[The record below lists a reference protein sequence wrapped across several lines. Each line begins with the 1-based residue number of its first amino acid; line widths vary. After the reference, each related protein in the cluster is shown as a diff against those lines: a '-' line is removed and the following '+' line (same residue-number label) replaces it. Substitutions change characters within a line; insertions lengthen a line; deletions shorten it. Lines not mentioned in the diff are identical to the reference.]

1 MSATARVGAKMAD
14 VSSQT
19 TTHRNRAAVLQAAR
33 ESHGASRAELAEHT
47 GLSVATV
54 SRAVAALIDAGL
66 LVEESAVGPAGGRPL
81 GRVQVDDRAATVLAV
96 DVADRHTTLA
106 LVDLGGA
113 VRESRRIES
122 PPTDPDAR
130 LRHTLD
136 AVEEAWGA
144 AERRPVAVGVAI
156 PGPVQPD
163 GAIDFAPALRWRGIR
178 IGDLLRE
185 RIRVPVAVA
194 NDANLIALA
203 ESRWGAHRDASSLVA
218 LAVFEGIGSGIVE
231 AGRVVEGSRGFAGQI
246 GRMLLDARP
255 IEHDDDFG
263 DLEAQ
268 LGAVGIAR
276 RARLDGIALDGD
288 DPFAAL
294 FARLDAAGDPAA
306 TLAHRVLDEFAVAI
320 ANLCA
325 VLDPDVVV
333 LAGRFAPL
341 AGAIVPQLEQ
351 RLSSRV
357 LHVPRL
363 VPPSTAADGALLG
376 AAAVAIDAFGPLERL
391 IAS

>member
-1 MSATARVGAKMAD
+1 M
-14 VSSQT
+14 SSQS

-33 ESHGASRAELAEHT
+33 EAHGASRAELAART

-54 SRAVAALIDAGL
+54 SRAVAALLEAGL
-66 LVEESAVGPAGGRPL
+66 LLEESAVGPAGGRPL
-81 GRVQVDDRAATVLAV
+81 GRVQVDDRAASVLAV

-113 VRESRRIES
+113 VRESRRIEA
-122 PPTDPDAR
+122 PPLDPEAR
-130 LRHTLD
+130 LQHTLD
-136 AVEEAWGA
+136 AVEEAWHA
-144 AERRPVAVGVAI
+144 AERRPIAVGVAI

-185 RIRVPVAVA
+185 RIQVPVAVA

-255 IEHDDDFG
+255 MEHLDDDFG

-268 LGAVGIAR
+268 LGAVGIER
-276 RARLDGIALDGD
+276 RARLDGIALAGD

-294 FARLDAAGDPAA
+294 FARLDAEDDAA
-306 TLAHRVLDEFAVAI
+306 LLAHRVLDEFAVAI

-341 AGAIVPQLEQ
+341 AQAIVPQLEQ
-351 RLSSRV
+351 RLRGRV

-363 VPPSTAADGALLG
+363 VPPSTATDGAVLG